1 MGGKTWLGAVT
12 DESNPWLDA
21 IRLED
26 ERNLV
31 EAFEQYVSDALKSL
45 EGGFVV
51 RAALSCCCA
60 GDCLSGLGQTAL
72 ARTLYREAAALY
84 REHAS
89 TVVFES
95 VREAVWA
102 YREAYELFLLASERA
117 SAETALREY
126 VALQRKADPF
136 VAEEAQAITPRGTN
150 PEMAAQHRQ
159 QPTREQLSE
168 IERSIDT
175 LLRAGG
181 ARARGTKPAPRRR
194 YDQGDLALEKSIA
207 G

>member
-1 MGGKTWLGAVT
+1 MGGKTWLGAMT
-12 DESNPWLDA
+12 DESNPWLNA

-26 ERNLV
+26 EKNLV
-31 EAFEQYVSDALKSL
+31 GAFERYVSDALRCL
-45 EGGFVV
+45 EGGFAV

-60 GDCLSGLGQTAL
+60 GDCLSALGQTAL
-72 ARTLYREAAALY
+72 ARTLYREAAVLY

-89 TVVFES
+89 TVVIES

-102 YREAYELFLLASERA
+102 YREAYDLFLLASERA

-126 VALQRKADPF
+126 VSLQRKADPF
-136 VAEEAQAITPRGTN
+136 VAEETHAPTLRGAD
-150 PEMAAQHRQ
+150 PEMVHDRQ
-159 QPTREQLSE
+159 QPTREELSE
-168 IERSIDT
+168 IERQVDS
-175 LLRAGG
+175 LLRAGEKKAG
-181 ARARGTKPAPRRR
+181 RIKPAPRKR

>member
-12 DESNPWLDA
+12 DESNPWLNA

-31 EAFEQYVSDALKSL
+31 EAFKQYVIDALKCL

-60 GDCLSGLGQTAL
+60 GDCLSAVGQTSL
-72 ARTLYREAAALY
+72 ARTLYREAAVLY

-136 VAEEAQAITPRGTN
+136 VAEDIQATTPRSQ
-150 PEMAAQHRQ
+150 EFVQHLQ
-159 QPTREQLSE
+159 QPTREELSE
-168 IERSIDT
+168 IERQIDT

-181 ARARGTKPAPRRR
+181 ARARGTKPAPRKRS
-194 YDQGDLALEKSIA
+194 DQGDLALEKSIA

>member
-1 MGGKTWLGAVT
+1 MNWSDYSLGGKTWLGAIT
-12 DESNPWLDA
+12 DDSNPWLNA

-26 ERNLV
+26 EKNLAD
-31 EAFEQYVSDALKSL
+31 AFEQYISDALKCL

-60 GDCLSGLGQTAL
+60 GDCLSALGQTAL
-72 ARTLYREAAALY
+72 ARTLYREAGVLY
-84 REHAS
+84 KEHAS
-89 TVVFES
+89 AVVIES

-126 VALQRKADPF
+126 ISLQRKADPF
-136 VAEEAQAITPRGTN
+136 VAEETQAPTPRGSN
-150 PEMAAQHRQ
+150 PETAHHRQ
-159 QPTREQLSE
+159 QPT
-168 IERSIDT
+168 IERQIDS
-175 LLRAGG
+175 LLRADG
-181 ARARGTKPAPRRR
+181 ARTRGTKPPPRKR

>member
-1 MGGKTWLGAVT
+1 LGGKTWLGAIT
-12 DESNPWLDA
+12 NDSNPWLNA
-21 IRLED
+21 NELED
-26 ERNLV
+26 EKNLV
-31 EAFEQYVSDALKSL
+31 EAFKQYVTDALKCL
-45 EGGFVV
+45 ENGSAVK
-51 RAALSCCCA
+51 AALSCCCA
-60 GDCLSGLGQTAL
+60 GDCLSLMGQAAL
-72 ARTLYREAAALY
+72 ARTLYREAAVLY

-89 TVVFES
+89 NVVIES

-102 YREAYELFLLASERA
+102 YREAYELFLLASETA
-117 SAETALREY
+117 SAETALQEY
-126 VALQRKADPF
+126 VGLQRKSDPF
-136 VAEEAQAITPRGTN
+136 VAEETQAITPRGSN

-194 YDQGDLALEKSIA
+194 HDQGDLALEKSIA